1 MAKEYQDIKFV
12 KVNVQEEGD
21 LASRYGVR
29 GIPIIKFFCEGKEVG
44 EVVGYVPQDVLKK
57 QLEKIAK
64 NTASCLTNTSIRK

>member
-1 MAKEYQDIKFV
+1 MFKRKEI
-12 KVNVQEEGD
+12 
-21 LASRYGVR
+21 LRRYGVR

-64 NTASCLTNTSIRK
+64 NTRSCLTNTSIRK